1 MSDENPTPLV
11 NGEFQRSALL
21 LDPDLFFSVKVSAT
35 LKHIDMQTTTVRRL
49 PDFVTAVARGSYV
62 ISLVN
67 TAARGVPWRDAI
79 SAARAAGLP
88 IIAYGSHVDLEA
100 QAEARAAG
108 ATRVISNSKLAVDL
122 PAIIEQTLRRAPT
135 SGGVPANET
144 ESPRSTPDDSAGEH
158 L

>member
-1 MSDENPTPLV
+1 MNDETPTPSA
-11 NGEFQRSALL
+11 NSEPTRSALL

-35 LKHIDMQTTTVRRL
+35 LKHIGMQTTTVRQL

-122 PAIIEQTLRRAPT
+122 PAIIEQTLRRAPI
-135 SGGVPANET
+135 GKGVPPGET
-144 ESPRSTPDDSAGEH
+144 AAPRAALDDSADEQ